1 MSRATRQKAECC
13 CQPSTRTEGSR
24 EEPWSALGLQRLL
37 ADIDAGLAEQVV
49 IYKVDR
55 LTRCLADFA
64 KLVERL
70 EMLGPTA
77 QICSQNSQDP

>member
-1 MSRATRQKAECC
+1 M
-13 CQPSTRTEGSR
+13 
-24 EEPWSALGLQRLL
+24 LV
-37 ADIDAGLAEQVV
+37 LAEQVV